1 MLTCCTPLTFI
12 FVSHTQG
19 LSQQAG
25 IEFVF
30 GTVGAYF
37 DSQPIRRLVKVE
49 QSYVYLLPGITPEI
63 VEQAIESI

>member
-1 MLTCCTPLTFI
+1 M
-12 FVSHTQG
+12 
-19 LSQQAG
+19 SQQAG

-49 QSYVYLLPGITPEI
+49 ESYVYLLPGITPEI